1 MAPRANWKGFL
12 RLSLVTCPLCIRL
25 LPIPRKSAS
34 TINKRTGH
42 CIRHLRV
49 DAETGEEV
57 PSESVIKGYLL
68 IAIHTSRSP
77 RKSLRTSR

>member
-12 RLSLVTCPLCIRL
+12 RPSLVTCRSVSGYFRFRENQLQPDQ
-25 LPIPRKSAS
+25 K
-34 TINKRTGH
+34 TGH
-42 CIRHLRV
+42 CIRYLRV

-68 IAIHTSRSP
+68 IAIRTSRSP
-77 RKSLRTSR
+77 RKSLRASR